1 MRDRCPVCDQPA
13 PAELARSLEMPIL
26 MNRIYSTPEAGRS
39 AARAPL
45 EFVACRSCGFAWN
58 RAFDASLI
66 VYDEE
71 YENDQTFSPAFRA
84 HMEARARDVVASVPA
99 GEPICY
105 LEVGCGQGRFIE
117 EIVKAADGRLRAAEG
132 FDPAWRGR
140 EGEGPAGSRI
150 YRAYFGVE
158 TASRLLQAPNVVVT
172 RHTIEHVPDPLEF
185 LVAIREALGPDSPAR
200 LWIETP
206 CVDWIVRHR
215 AMQDFFYEHCSL
227 FTASSLALVL
237 RRAGFESPRVEHV
250 FGGQY
255 LWAEAMAG
263 HPADEAVAE
272 IPADHE
278 YLDRVRDD
286 FVRHWRQSLVRAS
299 AQGPVALWGAGAKGV
314 SFSILIDPDH
324 DTINHVVD
332 VNPAKQG
339 HFLPGSGLPVV
350 SPEESALRNPGTI
363 FVMNVNYLDEIAVT
377 AREVGLTARLVPIDD
392 GESDEDQH

>member
-1 MRDRCPVCDQPA
+1 MSDRCPVCDQPA
-13 PAELARSLEMPIL
+13 PAALDRPLEMPIL
-26 MNRIYSTPEAGRS
+26 MNRIYSTPEEGRS
-39 AARAPL
+39 AALAPL
-45 EFVACRSCGFAWN
+45 EFVACRGCGFVWN

-71 YENDQTFSPAFRA
+71 YENDQTFSPAFRN
-84 HMEARARDVVASVPA
+84 HMEARARDVVSSVPA

-117 EIVKAADGRLRAAEG
+117 EVVRAAEGRLRAAEG
-132 FDPAWRGR
+132 FDPAWRGQ
-140 EGEGPAGSRI
+140 EGEGPAGSHI
-150 YRAYFGVE
+150 YRVYFGVE
-158 TASRLLQAPNVVVT
+158 TASRLQQAPNVVAT
-172 RHTIEHVPDPLEF
+172 RHTIEHVSDPLGF
-185 LVAIREALGPDSPAR
+185 LVAIREALGPDSTAR

-227 FTASSLALVL
+227 FTASSLALAL
-237 RRAGFESPRVEHV
+237 RRAGFESPRVDHV

-255 LWAEAMAG
+255 LWAQ
-263 HPADEAVAE
+263 AVAGRRRDAAVPE
-272 IPADHE
+272 MPAGRE
-278 YLDRVRDD
+278 SLDRVRDD
-286 FVRHWRQSLVRAS
+286 FVRHWRHALMQAS
-299 AQGPVALWGAGAKGV
+299 SHGPVALWGAGAKGV

-324 DTINHVVD
+324 DTIDHVVD

-339 HFLPGSGLPVV
+339 HFLPGSGLAVV
-350 SPEESALRNPGTI
+350 SPEESARRRPGTI

-392 GESDEDQH
+392 GEFDEDQH